1 MEKRSEIEVFYD
13 GDCPICRFEVDLYSR
28 MDKENRILWTDITS
42 TALNRL
48 PSGKTRQDL
57 LGKFHVRDLSE
68 LQSAKTTIWYMG
80 VDAFARIWKVLP
92 GLRYFA
98 FIFRIPVIRQ
108 LAQLFYIVFLKWQN
122 WHRKTRSH

>member
-80 VDAFARIWKVLP
+80 VDAFARIWN
-92 GLRYFA
+92 LRLHKESSPYE
-98 FIFRIPVIRQ
+98 RDP
-108 LAQLFYIVFLKWQN
+108 Y
-122 WHRKTRSH
+122 